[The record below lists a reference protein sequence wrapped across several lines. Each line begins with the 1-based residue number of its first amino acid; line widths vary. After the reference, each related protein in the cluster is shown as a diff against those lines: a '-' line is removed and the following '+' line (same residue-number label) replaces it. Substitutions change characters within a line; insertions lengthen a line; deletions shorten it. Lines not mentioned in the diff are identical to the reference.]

1 MKDAQKY
8 QYNARKNYLGITV
21 VKINDFLIK
30 RELKIREL
38 KIIISICLLYKHM
51 LNSKGEMSH
60 EKFSRGVF

>member
-8 QYNARKNYLGITV
+8 QYNARKNYLDITM

-30 RELKIREL
+30 RGLKIPKL
-38 KIIISICLLYKHM
+38 KIIISICLLYKQM
-51 LNSKGEMSH
+51 FNSKGEMSH